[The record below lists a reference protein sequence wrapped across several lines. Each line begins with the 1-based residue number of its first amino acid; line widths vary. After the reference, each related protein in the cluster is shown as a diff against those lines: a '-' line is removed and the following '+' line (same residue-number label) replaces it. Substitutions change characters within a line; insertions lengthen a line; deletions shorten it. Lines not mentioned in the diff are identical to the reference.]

1 MNENDAE
8 INSIFILSLSKEEEE
23 EEEKRRGIN
32 KSSFFWRFLSRLKI
46 IYINLAKYI
55 H

>member
-8 INSIFILSLSKEEEE
+8 INSIFILSLSKEEE